1 MRMLE
6 YNEMMSSEYSYF
18 ILLTSDFVRDI
29 RPNENDKLLL
39 FPL

>member
-6 YNEMMSSEYSYF
+6 CNEMMSSEYSYF

-29 RPNENDKLLL
+29 RPNENDKLLR

>member
-6 YNEMMSSEYSYF
+6 YNELMSSEYSYF

-29 RPNENDKLLL
+29 RPNENDKLLR

>member
-6 YNEMMSSEYSYF
+6 YNEMTSSEYSYF
-18 ILLTSDFVRDI
+18 ILLTSDFVRDL
-29 RPNENDKLLL
+29 RQNENDKLLL